1 MAELLIHFQLI
12 ANGVILENGVAVPK
26 LVAREFKLGLERG
39 YRLHDLE
46 VFFALGTLLN
56 QKHVMYKI
64 VQVKS
69 L

>member
-1 MAELLIHFQLI
+1 M
-12 ANGVILENGVAVPK
+12 ILENGVAALK
-26 LVAREFKLGLERG
+26 LVAREFKQGLERE
-39 YRLHDLE
+39 YRLHGLE

-69 L
+69 Q